1 MKRKLPLS
9 YREIQRIKLE
19 EFERF
24 FSRLP
29 HYQLYMN
36 HLGEVLWLSEQEAE
50 GQHEFFL
57 YEEPFFRKLMRKWRL
72 RRTVRLNRISPAERE
87 LRLRFRKYLEER
99 YLGEVQLE
107 TAALLPEHWQFEVE
121 EEELLNIPIILNPG
135 LTRRGKMLAG
145 IGIAFLLILL
155 VGGLWYYFQKS
166 EPHGKLLVETNVP
179 VARVYLDKDRF
190 VGYSNKVIH
199 KIPPGQYHLSVTKNG
214 YEASPP
220 DTVIRIMADSLA
232 VVRFT
237 LNVKR
242 SHVQG
247 YLKITAPEPHSR
259 IYINRKLQ
267 GMLSE
272 NPVIALDGGTYAV
285 RVEKSG
291 FVTLPPEEN
300 VTITPGDTTYLVLQQ
315 IPLSEG
321 RRLSGTSAGVELGS
335 IEVASNV
342 KHARIFLNGKDSGHQ
357 TDYIFA
363 QLPLGRYKIE
373 VRKAEYQSIPEFR
386 EVLLTRDNPSI
397 SVRFV
402 LRKKG
407 ERVQVVTDPPGGKI
421 YVDGKLM
428 GTGRLEE
435 ELPIGK
441 HTISFGA
448 IPGYNPP
455 RKRVIDLREGRP
467 VKIEVRY
474 FPRMEILGGV
484 DRYGNVIVENCNVET
499 GYLLPGRAFTA
510 SSKNGPE
517 IVYSK
522 ELGDYLWKLGF
533 AFPYRNPKGNDAVK
547 LEFKLPR
554 DLGYEQKFVLKIYAI
569 ASDDR
574 YPLTLSP
581 RVDISIKFNNH
592 ILSYYY
598 EPESIKEVKSLEEA
612 EWDITP
618 YVKPGL
624 NELEISTTDKNNV
637 YYFLKKMVINNLP
650 AME

>member
-1 MKRKLPLS
+1 MKKKLPLS

-24 FSRLP
+24 FARLP
-29 HYQLYMN
+29 HYQLHMN

-57 YEEPFFRKLMRKWRL
+57 YEEPFSRKWLRKWRL
-72 RRTVRLNRISPAERE
+72 RRTIRLKRLSPAERE

-99 YLGEVQLE
+99 YLGEVQPE
-107 TAALLPEHWQFEVE
+107 TAAHLPEQWEFDVQE
-121 EEELLNIPIILNPG
+121 EDLLNIPIILNPG
-135 LTRRGKMLAG
+135 LTRRGKVLA
-145 IGIAFLLILL
+145 AVAVVLLFLGLL
-155 VGGLWYYFQKS
+155 GGLWYYFQHQ
-166 EPHGKLLVETNVP
+166 EPQGKLLVETNVP
-179 VARVYLDKDRF
+179 VARVYLDKDKF
-190 VGYSNKVIH
+190 VGYSNRVIN
-199 KIPPGQYHLSVTKNG
+199 KIPPGQYHLTVTKQG
-214 YEASPP
+214 YEATPT
-220 DTVIRIMADSLA
+220 DTVIRILADSLT
-232 VVRFT
+232 VVRFA
-237 LNVKR
+237 LNIKR
-242 SHVQG
+242 SHIQG

-272 NPVIALDGGTYAV
+272 NPVIVLDGGTYTV

-321 RRLSGTSAGVELGS
+321 RRPARTQSGVELGS

-342 KHARIFLNGKDSGHQ
+342 KHARILLNGKDSGHQ

-363 QLPLGRYKIE
+363 QMPLGRYKIE
-373 VRKAEYQSIPEFR
+373 VRKEGYESIPAFR
-386 EVLLTRDNPSI
+386 EVILTRDDPSI

-402 LRKKG
+402 MRKKG
-407 ERVQVVTDPPGGKI
+407 ELVQVVTEPPGGKI
-421 YVDGKLM
+421 YVDGKFM

-435 ELPIGK
+435 QLPIGE

-455 RKRVIDLREGRP
+455 RKRVINLREGRP
-467 VKIEVRY
+467 IKIEVRY
-474 FPRMEILGGV
+474 FPRTEILGGV
-484 DRYGNVIVENCNVET
+484 DRYGNIIEENCNVET
-499 GYLLPGRAFTA
+499 GYLMPGRAFTA

-517 IVYSK
+517 IVFSK
-522 ELGDYLWKLGF
+522 ELNDYLWKLGF

-547 LEFKLPR
+547 MEFKLPR
-554 DLGYEQKFVLKIYAI
+554 ELGYEQKFVLKIYAI

-574 YPLTLSP
+574 YPLTISP

-624 NELEISTTDKNNV
+624 NVLEIATTDKNNV
-637 YYFLKKMVINNLP
+637 YYFLKKMVINNIP
-650 AME
+650 AMD